1 MRRAADGILQAET
14 HDGQEVTEYPN
25 KDGNCRN
32 RGIALV
38 ITLLCWMSFVV
49 AARMMYCPPLPIPA
63 NGPASQFSAMR
74 ADQHLRVLVADDRP
88 HPAGSEQNRVVRN
101 RLIALLQ
108 SFGYEV
114 NTQQTQSIL
123 EYRRTENDPDT
134 VPIVNVLARLPGTT
148 DLGAVMLVAHY
159 DSVPFG
165 PGASDDGVGVAA
177 ILEIARMMRQSSSN
191 KRDIIFLI
199 TDGEEY
205 GLLGAKR
212 FVAEHPWAAHAEF
225 VVNVEARGT
234 SGPSLMFQ
242 TSDDSNFLIRIFSQ
256 SATRPMASSL
266 FYEIYRHMPNDTDF
280 TIFREHGI
288 RGFNLAFIGDVQNYH
303 TEYDR
308 FENVDRGSLQHHG
321 ENTLALAVALGN
333 LPETEPDSSRTV
345 YFDVMGRWILFWP
358 EQYSMMI
365 SIAAM
370 ILIVIAFVLS
380 IPCSRSQLT
389 SMLTTSGLVVV
400 YIAAVVAAGWLI
412 DFFLRLDGRLDFP
425 WTPSPL
431 PICLTFWFAMLAI
444 ICGMSAFW
452 KLLQNPKLT
461 WFAVWVPWTL
471 FALIT
476 SVYFAGGSYLFI
488 VPAVA
493 ACISLVI
500 SAVWIK
506 SSIRLSA
513 VIAAVITG
521 LVWLPLEQ
529 LFYDAMGFKINLVM
543 AIRAAIVG
551 STLLPVLATTEAKTR
566 NRLPFIFFAATIA
579 AFLAAVFLN
588 PPGGV

>member
-1 MRRAADGILQAET
+1 M
-14 HDGQEVTEYPN
+14 
-25 KDGNCRN
+25 
-32 RGIALV
+32 
-38 ITLLCWMSFVV
+38 LCWLSFVV

-63 NGPASQFSAMR
+63 NAPAGQFSAIR
-74 ADQHLRVLVADDRP
+74 ADQHLRVLVGDDLP

-101 RLIALLQ
+101 RLIAILQ

-114 NTQQTQSIL
+114 NNQQTQSVL

-148 DLGAVMLVAHY
+148 DLGAIMLVAHY

-177 ILEIARMMRQSSSN
+177 ILEISRMMRQSSGN

-212 FVAEHPWAAHAEF
+212 FVAEHPWAAQVEF
-225 VVNVEARGT
+225 VVNLEARGT

-266 FYEIYRHMPNDTDF
+266 FFEIYRHMPNDTDF
-280 TIFREHGI
+280 TVFREYGI
-288 RGFNLAFIGDVQNYH
+288 RGFNLAFIGDVRNYH
-303 TEYDR
+303 TENDN

-321 ENTLALAVALGN
+321 ENTLALAVALSN

-345 YFDVMGRWILFWP
+345 YFDVMGRWILSWP
-358 EQYSMMI
+358 ERYSIMI

-370 ILIVIAFVLS
+370 ILIVIVFFLS
-380 IPCSRSQLT
+380 IPCSRSQLA
-389 SMLTTSGLVVV
+389 SMLTASGLVVV
-400 YIAAVVAAGWLI
+400 YVVAVVAAGWLI
-412 DFFLRLDGRLDFP
+412 DFCLRRDGRMDFP
-425 WTPSPL
+425 WTRSPL

-452 KLLQNPKLT
+452 KPLQNPKLT
-461 WFAVWVPWTL
+461 WFAVWAPWTL
-471 FALIT
+471 LALIT
-476 SVYFAGGSYLFI
+476 SFYSAGGSYLFI
-488 VPAVA
+488 VPTVS

-500 SAVWIK
+500 SAVSIK
-506 SSIRLSA
+506 SSIRFSA

-543 AIRAAIVG
+543 ALRAAIVG
-551 STLLPVLATTEAKTR
+551 STLLPVLATTDAKTR